1 MTIDRPGSL
10 AEDYASAGF
19 GQDLRWGTRPALL
32 LVDLMRAY
40 FEPGSDLFMGN
51 DDCLHAAA
59 RLLAAGRMAG
69 IPVVHTR
76 VEYDSDGLNGG
87 LFVRK
92 VASLRKLT
100 AGSPL
105 AETMPQVAPVNHEVI
120 IVKQYASAFFGTT
133 LAATLTALQIDTIVI
148 AGVSTS
154 GCVRAT
160 AVDALSH
167 GFVPVVVRQ
176 AVGDRDP
183 RPHEASLFDLQAK
196 YADVANEQT
205 VVGWLESLRA
215 KTP

>member
-1 MTIDRPGSL
+1 MTIDRPDSL
-10 AEDYASAGF
+10 AEDYTSAGF
-19 GQDLRWGTRPALL
+19 GQNLRWGTRPALL
-32 LVDLMRAY
+32 LIDLIRAY
-40 FEPGSDLFMGN
+40 FEPGADLFMGN

-59 RLLAAGRMAG
+59 RLLTASRTAG

-76 VEYDSDGLNGG
+76 VEYDSAGLNGG

-92 VASLRKLT
+92 VPSLRALT

-105 AETMPQVAPVNHEVI
+105 AETMPQVAPVGHEVI

-133 LAATLTALQIDTIVI
+133 LAATLTPLQIDTVVI

-176 AVGDRDP
+176 AVGDRDV

-196 YADVANEQT
+196 YADVADEQT
-205 VVGWLESLRA
+205 VVAWLDSLSATTR
-215 KTP
+215 